1 LETVGVEVVGYQPAV
16 FAQAAHHGDGHIAR
30 ETDLHEVFVFDY
42 FRSWDV
48 VKPLFGNDI
57 DTAIPEAE
65 WGPHVQNVDYF
76 LGLNPPNQLFS

>member
-1 LETVGVEVVGYQPAV
+1 
-16 FAQAAHHGDGHIAR
+16 
-30 ETDLHEVFVFDY
+30 VFDY